1 MSRAADEVVGRY
13 CILFRATDR
22 EVLGKAARKGEP
34 WARVAG
40 LSRGAKHH
48 GNGRLGEGSMAQ
60 ALSSD
65 LGSFLM
71 PQLAGFCFLSC
82 VVEGDTVMSPG
93 TVVLVTGHETFKQVA
108 EGLAG
113 REGLVNVNHHA

>member
-1 MSRAADEVVGRY
+1 MSRAAEVVGRH
-13 CILFRATDR
+13 CTLFRATDW
-22 EVLGKAARKGEP
+22 EVLGKAARKDEP
-34 WARVAG
+34 WVRVAG

-48 GNGRLGEGSMAQ
+48 GNGRPGKGSMAQ

-82 VVEGDTVMSPG
+82 VVEGDTVMFPG
-93 TVVLVTGHETFKQVA
+93 VVVLVTGREMFKQVA

-113 REGLVNVNHHA
+113 REGVVNVNHHA